1 VEVDDGDSSEGWLG
15 PFWTDADHL
24 AIDGEK
30 LAGSAEMEEQVVV
43 RRGRE
48 MAVIGE
54 GKEEG
59 GRKMRCG
66 ESRRVKDWDGQSQ
79 GGLHWDRGF
88 DGCELRGEGNPI
100 VKHAKTRRNKERRP
114 FSIELW
120 TKQSSVPK
128 KDGTYAAFVPTKSF
142 SSSTMFLNSVTRGL
156 TLDISKLADAL
167 AGTDESPSAVPVG
180 VRVDVPVRPLQAWVV
195 DVNSQLGG

>member
-1 VEVDDGDSSEGWLG
+1 VIGEPGVSKNGQPEQKLPPKRASERKGRCLLTTNQITCRDTRDPRPIIDDLFLLADKGIEDDGAVEVDDGDSSEGRLG

-43 RRGRE
+43 RRGGE

-66 ESRRVKDWDGQSQ
+66 ESRRGK
-79 GGLHWDRGF
+79 
-88 DGCELRGEGNPI
+88 N
-100 VKHAKTRRNKERRP
+100 
-114 FSIELW
+114 
-120 TKQSSVPK
+120 
-128 KDGTYAAFVPTKSF
+128 
-142 SSSTMFLNSVTRGL
+142 
-156 TLDISKLADAL
+156 
-167 AGTDESPSAVPVG
+167 
-180 VRVDVPVRPLQAWVV
+180 
-195 DVNSQLGG
+195 